1 MKLSKNDERNF
12 RCDEKLVLKVID
24 IINEVAMCDIF
35 NLSIVRLND
44 NVNDYQIRFV
54 TDNDVWN
61 DIISEFDKVNFE
73 LILKPNQIT
82 YLRKK
87 V

>member
-1 MKLSKNDERNF
+1 MKLFKKDERNF

-61 DIISEFDKVNFE
+61 DIISEFDNVNFE

>member
-1 MKLSKNDERNF
+1 MKLFKKDERNF
-12 RCDEKLVLKVID
+12 RCDEKLVLNVID

-61 DIISEFDKVNFE
+61 DIISEFDNVNFE